1 MNIVSLYIIDAR
13 NKSIEELNLDRF
25 LTKEDKDFF
34 ASFVKEETQKEKLV
48 SLYLKKKYIGDF
60 YLSMDDKPLSKDKF
74 FNISHSKGVIA
85 LAISK
90 DYPIGLDVELIRD
103 YKDDLAKYIS
113 NDEEY
118 KYIKDNKSF
127 FEIWTS
133 KEALVKCLGSGLKD
147 NVKNIPALPIVGS
160 KEYKGKTYH
169 SKSAI
174 IDDLVISIAL
184 ATSEDFKVEILTD
197 F

>member
-90 DYPIGLDVELIRD
+90 DYPIGLDIEVLRD

-118 KYIKDNKSF
+118 KHIKDNKSF
-127 FEIWTS
+127 FEIWTA

-147 NVKNIPALPIVGS
+147 NVKNIPALPIAGS
-160 KEYKGKTYH
+160 KEYKDKIYH

>member
-133 KEALVKCLGSGLKD
+133 KEALVKCLGNGLKD
-147 NVKNIPALPIVGS
+147 NVKNIPALPIAGS
-160 KEYKGKTYH
+160 KEYKDKIYH